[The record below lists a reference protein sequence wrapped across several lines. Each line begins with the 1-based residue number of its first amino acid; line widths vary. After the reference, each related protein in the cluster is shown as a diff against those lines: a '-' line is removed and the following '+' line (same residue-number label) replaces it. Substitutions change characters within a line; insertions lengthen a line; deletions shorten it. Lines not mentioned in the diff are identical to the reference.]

1 MDTTNY
7 PKETLHSL
15 CGRTI
20 IRISNNLVVK
30 SGNLRSHEAQ
40 TLRFIKANTTIPVP
54 KVHDIHWQDDQV
66 VNFPLLTNSIPI
78 SNQLRNLRGTYIGAI
93 NHGKAIIGQIDSLEG
108 GPFTSEQEFNG
119 FILGDIVPSAP
130 ELLRHYAR
138 FALSD
143 DHEIVFTHA
152 DFAPRNILVDG
163 GRVTAILDWE
173 YAGWYP
179 EYWEYVQALRQLRP
193 MKDWPEYL
201 ARILPPS
208 ILTTSTATASAKAE
222 REAEADYLIIGGGT
236 TGLLLAN
243 RLSSNPTT
251 TVLILDPG
259 KDTRTNP
266 NVTNPTQWLRNAH
279 TEIDWAYPST
289 PQSYALNRTLS
300 YTAGRILGGTSMING
315 MTYLRGDKP
324 EIDAWE
330 ALVRH

>member
-66 VNFPLLTNSIPI
+66 VSFVMDYMPGRRLDEAWPTLDSTQKLSIADELHSYI
-78 SNQLRNLRGTYIGAI
+78 NQLRNLRGTYIGAI

-108 GPFTSEQEFNG
+108 GQFTSEQEFNE

-163 GRVTAILDWE
+163 GCVTALLDWE

-201 ARILPPS
+201 ARILPPRY
-208 ILTTSTATASAKAE
+208 E
-222 REAEADYLIIGGGT
+222 REYIGMSF
-236 TGLLLAN
+236 L
-243 RLSSNPTT
+243 
-251 TVLILDPG
+251 
-259 KDTRTNP
+259 
-266 NVTNPTQWLRNAH
+266 
-279 TEIDWAYPST
+279 
-289 PQSYALNRTLS
+289 
-300 YTAGRILGGTSMING
+300 GRIL
-315 MTYLRGDKP
+315 
-324 EIDAWE
+324 
-330 ALVRH
+330 RH